1 MLFSDDAL
9 RSDFRQAG
17 RVAMESEKRLTS
29 TYKGRADLPCREQE

>member
-29 TYKGRADLPCREQE
+29 TSKGRADLPRREQE